1 MKTTELVPFQID
13 KEMPF
18 SDDWDTATLRDHIA
32 GLQQVDPS
40 SIRIFHGMPK
50 AAVIVSTPIRELV
63 GSTVSIRPA
72 NKSSN
77 QKISQMRV
85 ARQVNAGFANARSTK
100 HLVAV
105 ETKVDGV
112 ATAVGGVATAV
123 GEVGSTRNPGS
134 LYALMDTSG
143 N

>member
-1 MKTTELVPFQID
+1 MKTSEFVPFQID

-63 GSTVSIRPA
+63 GSTVSIRPSHLA
-72 NKSSN
+72 SK
-77 QKISQMRV
+77 QQVSQMRV
-85 ARQVNAGFANARSTK
+85 ARRVNAGFANARSTK

-123 GEVGSTRNPGS
+123 GEVGSTRNSGS

>member
-1 MKTTELVPFQID
+1 
-13 KEMPF
+13 
-18 SDDWDTATLRDHIA
+18 
-32 GLQQVDPS
+32 
-40 SIRIFHGMPK
+40 
-50 AAVIVSTPIRELV
+50 
-63 GSTVSIRPA
+63 
-72 NKSSN
+72 
-77 QKISQMRV
+77 MRV
-85 ARQVNAGFANARSTK
+85 ARRVNAGFANARSTK